1 MYAPLRAGR
10 RPAFTL
16 IELLVVIAIIAVLI
30 GLLLPAVQKV
40 REAAART
47 QELNNLSQLGKA
59 FHMYEGAMGRLP
71 YNGYFSQS
79 PADPTSI
86 ATNHGWHNPRA
97 NASGSWAT
105 QILDYIE
112 QGNYQR
118 EVQIVATDWQTATIG
133 GNWQNSIKLYISPGR
148 ERGLGFK
155 LNQSDPMN
163 PRPGPITDYAINTRI
178 NHHSLT
184 AKPAVGFATDG
195 GSWDVPDN
203 KRTLRGIKDGA
214 SNTILLGTK
223 ALDERDVAPAS
234 NVWNNDQGILQGGWL
249 GTGRPGNGVFT
260 NDEAARS
267 TFILVRDDVFLVAPP
282 AGPVFGQFGGPFS
295 NGVHFLMA
303 DGSARSVTYNIE
315 PVILCYSLNTND
327 GQTVNLDQ

>member
-71 YNGYFSQS
+71 YNGYFSQN
-79 PADPTSI
+79 AAELTSI
-86 ATNHGWHNPRA
+86 ATNHGWHNPRV

-118 EVQIVATDWQTATIG
+118 EVQIVASNWQTPMIGG

-148 ERGLGFK
+148 ERGLGIK
-155 LNQSDPMN
+155 TLNAIP
-163 PRPGPITDYAINTRI
+163 PAIGPGGGPVTDYALNTRI
-178 NHHSLT
+178 NDPSPT
-184 AKPAVGFATDG
+184 AKSQTAGADG
-195 GSWDVPDN
+195 GRWNFPDN

-223 ALDERDVAPAS
+223 SFDERNVAQDS
-234 NVWNNDQGILQGGWL
+234 NFWDNDQGILQGGWL
-249 GTGRPGNGVFT
+249 GTGRPGNRNFNPT
-260 NDEAARS
+260 ARA
-267 TFILVRDDVFLVAPP
+267 TFILVRDDVLPP
-282 AGPVFGQFGGPFS
+282 LPLEHYYADFGGPFPS
-295 NGVHFLMA
+295 GVHFLLA
-303 DGSARSVTYNIE
+303 DGSARSVSFNIS
-315 PVILCYSLNTND
+315 PDMLCLALNPND